1 MPPAM
6 KRLLADLQ
14 LARNRFDRCALVQLH
29 FRFTQLGNDLLRRV
43 SLPLHRVLLPSRA
56 LRLSYHLVQFQ
67 GVRTMGLPSLRAL
80 DGAQAARIWLAV
92 EATDM
97 RCGFDRLAERV
108 QAVIGENPLSGHLFV
123 FRSRRG
129 DRLKILAWDRDGFVL
144 WYKRLEK
151 GVFRLPRGERGSAGA
166 GAVSQRV
173 GNLTSK
179 TDRRN
184 QLIPFDNM
192 GRLIGTTTSYTF
204 LPGRNFTTSYTY
216 DKASNRTGFTD
227 PEGGST
233 TYVYD
238 TLNRLQTL
246 TPPTAFG
253 SGSFGFSYDA
263 LSRRTQMT
271 RPNNVTTNYAY
282 DNLSRL
288 TSVLHQLAGSTIDG
302 ATYTVDNAGNRT
314 SKTDMQT
321 GVTTNYGYDNIYQ
334 LLSATQGASTTESY
348 TYDPVGNR
356 LSDLT
361 TSGWSNNTSNELTS
375 RPGVSYTFDNNGN
388 TLTKADSTGTTTYA
402 WDFENRLTSVTLP
415 GSGGTVQF
423 SYDPFGRRIKKSSAS
438 ATSIFAY
445 DGDNLIEETNSS
457 DAVVARYSQGLNIDE
472 PLAMQRSSTTSFY
485 QADGLGSVT
494 SLSNGA
500 GAVAQT
506 YTFDSFGKLTASS
519 GSLTNPFQYTAREW
533 DAETNLQFSRA
544 RYYDPSTG
552 RFLSEDPIGCN
563 GGFNFYRYVGNSST
577 NLVDQLGLQSG
588 TTQKLEYDNMKNNPW
603 PMTPFLEP
611 RHLSDCA
618 KKILQ
623 PYFPGLNLDGVGL
636 MPRLPGFTK
645 FAPIDVGAITWD
657 GTISYQPGFFS
668 GSAGGLAGLGH
679 ELTHVQQQSGGL
691 GSFLGGYVGDY
702 LKNLLTTGD
711 PAGAYEKIRAEKEA
725 NQMETKILGDL
736 LKKFGL
742 NDPCKDFCK

>member
-192 GRLIGTTTSYTF
+192 GRLIGTATSYTF

-238 TLNRLQTL
+238 TLHRLQTL

-302 ATYTVDNAGNRT
+302 ASYTLDNAGNRT
-314 SKTDMQT
+314 AKTDQRT
-321 GVTTNYGYDNIYQ
+321 AVATSYGYDSIDQ
-334 LLSATQGASTTESY
+334 LLSATQGATTTESY

-356 LSDLT
+356 LSSLGV
-361 TSGWSNNTSNELTS
+361 SSYSNNVSNELTS
-375 RPGVSYTFDNNGN
+375 TSNASFTYDNNGN
-388 TLTKADSTGTTTYA
+388 TLTKTDSTGTTNYS
-402 WDFENRLTSVTLP
+402 WDFENRMTSATLP
-415 GSGGTVQF
+415 GSGGTVTF
-423 SYDPFGRRIKKSSAS
+423 KYDPFGRRIYKSSS
-438 ATSIFAY
+438 SGTSIYAY
-445 DGDNLIEETNSS
+445 DENNLVEETNASG
-457 DAVVARYSQGLNIDE
+457 APVARYTGILDFDQ
-472 PLAMQRSSTTSFY
+472 PLAMLRSGATSY
-485 QADGLGSVT
+485 YEQDGLGSVT
-494 SLSNGA
+494 SLSNTA
-500 GAVAQT
+500 GSLAQT
-506 YTFDSFGKLTASS
+506 YTFDSFGKLANST
-519 GSLTNPFQYTAREW
+519 GSLTNPFQYTGREF
-533 DAETNLQFSRA
+533 DTETNLQFSRA
-544 RYYDPSTG
+544 RYYDPAAG
-552 RFLSEDPIGCN
+552 RFISEDPT
-563 GGFNFYRYVGNSST
+563 GFNAGANFYRYVRNNSV
-577 NLVDQLGLQSG
+577 NLTDPTGLYTLQGFSPTQAAQMSIAMGQL
-588 TTQKLEYDNMKNNPW
+588 W
-603 PMTPFLEP
+603 
-611 RHLSDCA
+611 A
-618 KKILQ
+618 
-623 PYFPGLNLDGVGL
+623 
-636 MPRLPGFTK
+636 
-645 FAPIDVGAITWD
+645 
-657 GTISYQPGFFS
+657 
-668 GSAGGLAGLGH
+668 
-679 ELTHVQQQSGGL
+679 
-691 GSFLGGYVGDY
+691 
-702 LKNLLTTGD
+702 
-711 PAGAYEKIRAEKEA
+711 
-725 NQMETKILGDL
+725 
-736 LKKFGL
+736 
-742 NDPCKDFCK
+742 

>member
-1 MPPAM
+1 
-6 KRLLADLQ
+6 
-14 LARNRFDRCALVQLH
+14 
-29 FRFTQLGNDLLRRV
+29 
-43 SLPLHRVLLPSRA
+43 
-56 LRLSYHLVQFQ
+56 
-67 GVRTMGLPSLRAL
+67 MGLPSLRAL

-238 TLNRLQTL
+238 TLNRLQPL

-271 RPNNVTTNYAY
+271 RLNNVTTNYAY

-302 ATYTVDNAGNRT
+302 ATYTLDNAANRT
-314 SKTDMQT
+314 AKTDQRT
-321 GVTTNYGYDNIYQ
+321 AVATSYGYDNIYQ
-334 LLSATQGASTTESY
+334 LLSATQGTTTTESY

-356 LSDLT
+356 TASLGVASYT
-361 TSGWSNNTSNELTS
+361 TNSSNEMTANS
-375 RPGVSYTFDNNGN
+375 NASYTYDYNGN
-388 TLTKADSTGTTTYA
+388 TLTSTTGSNTTTYA

-415 GSGGTVQF
+415 GTGGTVTF
-423 SYDPFGRRIKKSSAS
+423 KYDPFGRRIYKSS
-438 ATSIFAY
+438 TSGTSVFAY
-445 DGDNLIEETNSS
+445 DGDNLVEETNATG
-457 DAVVARYSQGLNIDE
+457 AVVARYAQTTNVDE
-472 PLAMQRSSTTSFY
+472 PLAMLRGGATSFY
-485 QADGLGSVT
+485 QTDGLGSIS
-494 SLSNGA
+494 SLANVSGV
-500 GAVAQT
+500 VAQT
-506 YTFDSFGKLTASS
+506 YTYDSFGKATASS
-519 GSLTNPFQYTAREW
+519 GTLTNPVQFTAREF
-533 DAETNLQFSRA
+533 DAESGLYFLRN
-544 RYYDPSTG
+544 RYYDPQAG
-552 RFLSEDPIGCN
+552 RFLNEDPLRFGGDDANFYAYVQNSPVDSVDPFGLQHTPGGPWHPDPGVKFACKWTDSCSALSAKIGIFKSLIAGHIAFDIATNQPGRHSEDIAT
-563 GGFNFYRYVGNSST
+563 FT
-577 NLVDQLGLQSG
+577 N
-588 TTQKLEYDNMKNNPW
+588 
-603 PMTPFLEP
+603 
-611 RHLSDCA
+611 
-618 KKILQ
+618 
-623 PYFPGLNLDGVGL
+623 
-636 MPRLPGFTK
+636 
-645 FAPIDVGAITWD
+645 
-657 GTISYQPGFFS
+657 
-668 GSAGGLAGLGH
+668 GLANCITIHKAKCTNKQCPPEDTPVPVPVPQREPFRVPAPTPQAAANAVAAVAVIGIIIIAIIL
-679 ELTHVQQQSGGL
+679 SP
-691 GSFLGGYVGDY
+691 VG
-702 LKNLLTTGD
+702 
-711 PAGAYEKIRAEKEA
+711 I
-725 NQMETKILGDL
+725 
-736 LKKFGL
+736 
-742 NDPCKDFCK
+742 

>member
-43 SLPLHRVLLPSRA
+43 SLPIHRVLLPSRA

-129 DRLKILAWDRDGFVL
+129 DRLKILHWDGDGFVL

-238 TLNRLQTL
+238 TLHRLQTL
-246 TPPTAFG
+246 TP
-253 SGSFGFSYDA
+253 
-263 LSRRTQMT
+263 
-271 RPNNVTTNYAY
+271 PNNVTTNYAY

-302 ATYTVDNAGNRT
+302 AMYTVDNAGNRT
-314 SKTDMQT
+314 AKTDQRT
-321 GVTTNYGYDNIYQ
+321 AVATSYGYDNIYQ
-334 LLSATQGASTTESY
+334 LLSATQGATTTESY
-348 TYDPVGNR
+348 AYDAVGNR
-356 LSDLT
+356 TSSLGVASYT
-361 TSGWSNNTSNELTS
+361 TNSSNEMTANS
-375 RPGVSYTFDNNGN
+375 NASYGYDYNGN
-388 TLTKADSTGTTTYA
+388 TTTKTDSTGTT
-402 WDFENRLTSVTLP
+402 N
-415 GSGGTVQF
+415 
-423 SYDPFGRRIKKSSAS
+423 
-438 ATSIFAY
+438 
-445 DGDNLIEETNSS
+445 
-457 DAVVARYSQGLNIDE
+457 
-472 PLAMQRSSTTSFY
+472 
-485 QADGLGSVT
+485 
-494 SLSNGA
+494 
-500 GAVAQT
+500 
-506 YTFDSFGKLTASS
+506 YT
-519 GSLTNPFQYTAREW
+519 
-533 DAETNLQFSRA
+533 
-544 RYYDPSTG
+544 
-552 RFLSEDPIGCN
+552 
-563 GGFNFYRYVGNSST
+563 
-577 NLVDQLGLQSG
+577 
-588 TTQKLEYDNMKNNPW
+588 
-603 PMTPFLEP
+603 
-611 RHLSDCA
+611 
-618 KKILQ
+618 
-623 PYFPGLNLDGVGL
+623 
-636 MPRLPGFTK
+636 
-645 FAPIDVGAITWD
+645 
-657 GTISYQPGFFS
+657 
-668 GSAGGLAGLGH
+668 
-679 ELTHVQQQSGGL
+679 
-691 GSFLGGYVGDY
+691 
-702 LKNLLTTGD
+702 
-711 PAGAYEKIRAEKEA
+711 
-725 NQMETKILGDL
+725 
-736 LKKFGL
+736 
-742 NDPCKDFCK
+742 

>member
-1 MPPAM
+1 
-6 KRLLADLQ
+6 
-14 LARNRFDRCALVQLH
+14 
-29 FRFTQLGNDLLRRV
+29 
-43 SLPLHRVLLPSRA
+43 
-56 LRLSYHLVQFQ
+56 
-67 GVRTMGLPSLRAL
+67 MGLPSLRAL

-216 DKASNRTGFTD
+216 EKASNRTGFTD

-314 SKTDMQT
+314 AKTDQRT
-321 GVTTNYGYDNIYQ
+321 AVATSYAYD
-334 LLSATQGASTTESY
+334 A
-348 TYDPVGNR
+348 VGNR
-356 LSDLT
+356 TGSLGVASYT
-361 TSGWSNNTSNELTS
+361 TNSSNELTAKT
-375 RPGVSYTFDNNGN
+375 GVTYTYDYNGN
-388 TLTKADSTGTTTYA
+388 TLTK
-402 WDFENRLTSVTLP
+402 VV
-415 GSGGTVQF
+415 GS
-423 SYDPFGRRIKKSSAS
+423 
-438 ATSIFAY
+438 
-445 DGDNLIEETNSS
+445 
-457 DAVVARYSQGLNIDE
+457 
-472 PLAMQRSSTTSFY
+472 
-485 QADGLGSVT
+485 
-494 SLSNGA
+494 
-500 GAVAQT
+500 
-506 YTFDSFGKLTASS
+506 
-519 GSLTNPFQYTAREW
+519 
-533 DAETNLQFSRA
+533 
-544 RYYDPSTG
+544 
-552 RFLSEDPIGCN
+552 
-563 GGFNFYRYVGNSST
+563 
-577 NLVDQLGLQSG
+577 
-588 TTQKLEYDNMKNNPW
+588 
-603 PMTPFLEP
+603 
-611 RHLSDCA
+611 
-618 KKILQ
+618 
-623 PYFPGLNLDGVGL
+623 
-636 MPRLPGFTK
+636 
-645 FAPIDVGAITWD
+645 
-657 GTISYQPGFFS
+657 
-668 GSAGGLAGLGH
+668 
-679 ELTHVQQQSGGL
+679 
-691 GSFLGGYVGDY
+691 
-702 LKNLLTTGD
+702 
-711 PAGAYEKIRAEKEA
+711 
-725 NQMETKILGDL
+725 
-736 LKKFGL
+736 
-742 NDPCKDFCK
+742 